1 MPVLNVTTKT
11 RRTQIQRI
19 EPLFSLEVLDT
30 SDTSWCCHSDHW
42 GDTEHKEIRQGSE
55 PYCSPILWSKFGS
68 LLRDLQHTLIKIFS
82 IDLLCTFV
90 WYAIVFVRPSVS
102 SQIWSYQSNWKMPS
116 QWTLFIANQ
125 SKRSRRLINMKTGP
139 FYRVNH
145 FIIFSLHFSLN
156 YLVSILFSESW
167 CGTMNWTGIEDQ
179 KILKILRATFKL
191 CLFT

>member
-19 EPLFSLEVLDT
+19 ESLFSLEVLDT

-42 GDTEHKEIRQGSE
+42 GDTEHN
-55 PYCSPILWSKFGS
+55 LSKFGS

-102 SQIWSYQSNWKMPS
+102 SQIWSYQWNWKMPS

-167 CGTMNWTGIEDQ
+167 CGTTHWTRNRRLEDVEE
-179 KILKILRATFKL
+179 IIMIATFKM